1 MAKLIETVRL
11 LAFEARA
18 SEQEADEDWDDDLEG
33 GPEIIY
39 AYGDSDSGEDDEDD
53 VE

>member
-1 MAKLIETVRL
+1 MADLIATARM
-11 LAFEARA
+11 LAFEAQA
-18 SEQEADEDWDDDLEG
+18 IEEEADDDWDELEG

-39 AYGDSDSGEDDEDD
+39 AYGNADTVDDDEDD